1 VRRAYDYLFYR
12 FYCYQASQGRNPEE
26 AQWIAFW
33 LLAAFTIV
41 NIMTVVVVADI
52 FVRRLVLPDLSRWV
66 IYPATWVFGLLLYV
80 IHFHGRIHHI
90 IDEFTSE
97 SPEQRRFRGG
107 FVVAYALSSFP
118 VFFIAAYVRGVL
130 LKT

>member
-1 VRRAYDYLFYR
+1 MRRAYDYLFYR
-12 FYCYQASQGRNPEE
+12 FYRYQASQGRNPEE

-33 LLAAFTIV
+33 LLAAFTLL
-41 NIMTVVVVADI
+41 NIMTVVVVADM

-66 IYPATWVFGLLLYV
+66 IYPATWAFGLLLYV
-80 IHFHGRIHHI
+80 IHFRGRLHHI

-97 SPEQRRFRGG
+97 SSDQRRFRGR
-107 FVVAYALSSFP
+107 FVIAYVLLSFP
-118 VFFIAAYVRGVL
+118 GPFIAAYIHGRL